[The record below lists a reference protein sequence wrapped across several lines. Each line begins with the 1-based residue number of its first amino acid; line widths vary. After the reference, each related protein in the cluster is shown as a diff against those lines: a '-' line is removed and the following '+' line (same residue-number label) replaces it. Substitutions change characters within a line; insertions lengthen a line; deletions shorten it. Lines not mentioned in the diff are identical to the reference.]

1 MKTRLIVI
9 IVIQFILII
18 CLSIFSLLKI
28 VEVHKHSELEEQH
41 KERTYTQEILLRQQ
55 IEINKKQL
63 RECQENK

>member
-28 VEVHKHSELEEQH
+28 VEVHKHMKLAEQH
-41 KERTYTQEILLRQQ
+41 KERTYKQEILLRQL
-55 IEINKKQL
+55 IEIKEQQL
-63 RECQENK
+63 REYQENK